1 MFYFQQMKDE
11 INSDIASF
19 VSDQE
24 YSDYDET
31 DSQSWTEEEYMEEEE
46 DEGEYEEDE
55 YDESDDESVFYE
67 DDNTDEIEP
76 NTSVGVRSSQ
86 SIDSEYFVQAE
97 ENINASQEISV
108 VVDDIFDEPFEAIL
122 PPAEF
127 TDEKLDSDD
136 LEIEAQPID
145 SILTEIQQKDD
156 DHIEE
161 QNQNILEETIRAVKS
176 RQSSVESEYDEDS
189 ESEQSQDNSD
199 ESEESVENSEF
210 ENIKRNS
217 VDLQENALFIQQEL
231 NKATTIV
238 VAKSST
244 ELRDEISPT
253 VELVEADS
261 TLTSEDAIEE
271 ISTQSNVNEDML
283 ATENTVTW
291 LEATARQEEEIEA
304 EEEELPSQDESAT
317 INQSTFLENEE
328 TEETAEESMPNTLDP
343 NNLVQEMPSVAS
355 YSIDSAIYL
364 ERTASNN
371 TEIEIVIP
379 DHEVNTL
386 PMISTVEK
394 ALNTEVAGLTDT
406 IEDDVMEANT
416 VQEASTSTSTNM
428 VSSMK
433 PLNDDEEAG
442 TSTSSSLAAVSNKS
456 DKISEL
462 PTSSKQTQPP
472 KQAKITTKTTKK
484 IPVRK
489 ASLALSGP
497 FGSIR
502 TNNVRAMQQELLSKS
517 TTKPLPSKPSKIVPP
532 KVYTKASITSLTERI
547 TKFIKPF
554 SNASTSKE
562 ASSSSVV
569 KNVIPKKK
577 YHETCFSD
585 DNPTSDEEP
594 MPIRRQVPIRQQS
607 MPNIMESQLPTEEE
621 ETPEV
626 RSSMHC

>member
-1 MFYFQQMKDE
+1 MKDE

-46 DEGEYEEDE
+46 EDE
-55 YDESDDESVFYE
+55 YDGSDDESVFYE

-76 NTSVGVRSSQ
+76 NASVGVRSSQ

-97 ENINASQEISV
+97 ENITASQEISV
-108 VVDDIFDEPFEAIL
+108 EVDDMFDEPFEAIL

-127 TDEKLDSDD
+127 TDEKLDNDELDIDD
-136 LEIEAQPID
+136 QPID
-145 SILTEIQQKDD
+145 SILTEIQQEDAVY
-156 DHIEE
+156 EE
-161 QNQNILEETIRAVKS
+161 QNQNIPEETIQSVKS
-176 RQSSVESEYDEDS
+176 RQSSAESEYDEES

-199 ESEESVENSEF
+199 ESDQSEESVENSEF

-238 VAKSST
+238 VSKSST
-244 ELRDEISPT
+244 EVRDEISPS
-253 VELVEADS
+253 VEIVEAEI
-261 TLTSEDAIEE
+261 TLISEAAIEGTS
-271 ISTQSNVNEDML
+271 IQSNVNEDML
-283 ATENTVTW
+283 AAENTVT
-291 LEATARQEEEIEA
+291 LSESTARQNEA
-304 EEEELPSQDESAT
+304 TEAAAEELPSQDET
-317 INQSTFLENEE
+317 VTTNQSTFSDNEE
-328 TEETAEESMPNTLDP
+328 TEAAEISMSNTFDP
-343 NNLVQEMPSVAS
+343 NNLVQEMPLVAS
-355 YSIDSAIYL
+355 DSADSATSL
-364 ERTASNN
+364 EGAN
-371 TEIEIVIP
+371 TDIEIVAL

-386 PMISTVEK
+386 PIISSMEE
-394 ALNTEVAGLTDT
+394 ALNTEAVGLANV
-406 IEDDVMEANT
+406 IEEDVTEANT
-416 VQEASTSTSTNM
+416 VQEASTSTNM
-428 VSSMK
+428 ISSMK
-433 PLNDDEEAG
+433 YLNDDAEAG
-442 TSTSSSLAAVSNKS
+442 TSTSSTVAAVSNKS
-456 DKISEL
+456 EL
-462 PTSSKQTQPP
+462 LTSSKQTQLP
-472 KQAKITTKTTKK
+472 KQVKNATKTTKK

-517 TTKPLPSKPSKIVPP
+517 TSKPLPSKPSKIVPP
-532 KVYTKASITSLTERI
+532 KVYTKTSITSLTERI

-562 ASSSSVV
+562 ASTSSVV

-607 MPNIMESQLPTEEE
+607 MPNIMEPTEEE

-626 RSSMHC
+626 RSLMLC